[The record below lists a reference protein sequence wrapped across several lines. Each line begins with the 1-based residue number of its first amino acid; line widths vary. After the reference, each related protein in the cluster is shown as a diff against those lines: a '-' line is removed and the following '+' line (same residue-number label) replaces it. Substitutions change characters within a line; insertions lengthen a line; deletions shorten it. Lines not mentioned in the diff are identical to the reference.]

1 MLTAVTI
8 TGPDADLL
16 GAVGALRDS
25 VAAPRLPLAADGVVA
40 TRRIQAELIRRLD
53 DYLIPRLRRPEGPVH
68 IVVGGSTGVGKSTL
82 VNSLVRQE
90 VSKAGVLR
98 PTTRSAVLCV
108 NPAEVAAVTGPERLL
123 PAFLRAPGPT
133 DRADA
138 LTLAPHPA
146 IPAGIALIDAPDVN
160 SVVADN
166 RDAGERLLGAA
177 DAWLLVTTAERYA
190 DAVPWRLLQAA
201 RERRVTIAIV
211 LNRVPPESLRE
222 VREAGQALL
231 AVNGL
236 GDLPLFTVP
245 ESVLT
250 GGLLPEYLLDP
261 LMTWLR
267 STAHDPTMRQAT
279 IAATVNGMFD
289 DLPRRLGAV
298 AEGLAAQVEAA
309 DRLRSQADLAYA
321 SERISLHDAI
331 AQGELLRGT
340 PLLEWQ
346 AMIAPDRATA
356 LFSAGDPAAETAR
369 RLLLGAAADQ
379 VAAAASRAAEQ
390 VAGAWREA
398 LAEQDSA
405 EAVVSA
411 GTRAG
416 AVPPE
421 LDEWADGLVDL
432 LAREPHRKR
441 SDAQFFA
448 AGRNGPAALLAAVV
462 FTGRRGATAPPRR
475 RRALRSGSSIDRT
488 VHPVA
493 AATRRLADA
502 VFGADETDRLAE
514 LAATSLDTALGA
526 LFDRLAFRH
535 HRALS
540 DLGVEPGAA
549 KALLEAGQAVQRAR

>member
-8 TGPDADLL
+8 TGPEADLL

-25 VAAPRLPLAADGVVA
+25 VAAPRLPLAADGAVRA
-40 TRRIQAELIRRLD
+40 RRIQAELVRRLD
-53 DYLIPRLRRPEGPVH
+53 DYLIPRLRRAEGPVYLA
-68 IVVGGSTGVGKSTL
+68 VGGSTGVGKSTL

-90 VSKAGVLR
+90 VTRAGVLR

-108 NPAEVAAVTGPERLL
+108 NPLDIAAVTGPERLL
-123 PAFLRAPGPT
+123 PSFLRAPGPT
-133 DRADA
+133 SRPDA
-138 LTLAPHPA
+138 FTLAPHPA
-146 IPAGIALIDAPDVN
+146 IPAGIALIDTPDVN
-160 SVVADN
+160 SVVSDN
-166 RDAGERLLGAA
+166 RDAGERLLGAV

-201 RERRVTIAIV
+201 RERRVTVAIV
-211 LNRVPPESLRE
+211 LNRVPAESLHE

-261 LMTWLR
+261 LLTWLR
-267 STAHDPTMRQAT
+267 STAHDPATRQAT
-279 IAATVNGMFD
+279 IAATVTGVFD
-289 DLPRRLGAV
+289 DLPRRLDAI
-298 AEGLAAQVEAA
+298 AKGLSAQAEAA
-309 DRLRSQADLAYA
+309 DRLRLQADLAYS
-321 SERISLHDAI
+321 SERAALHDAI
-331 AQGELLRGT
+331 AQGELLRGS

-346 AMIAPDRATA
+346 AMIAQDRAAA
-356 LFSAGDPAAETAR
+356 LFTADDPAAATAR

-379 VAAAASRAAEQ
+379 VAAAAARAADQ
-390 VAGAWREA
+390 VAAAWRDA
-398 LAEQDSA
+398 LTDDDSA
-405 EAVVSA
+405 ATVVAA

-421 LDEWADGLVDL
+421 LDEWAETLTELV
-432 LAREPHRKR
+432 AREPRPKR
-441 SDAQFFA
+441 SAERFFA
-448 AGRNGPAALLAAVV
+448 AGHDGPAALLAAVV
-462 FTGRRGATAPPRR
+462 FTGRRGAMPRR
-475 RRALRSGSSIDRT
+475 RRATRPPDP

-493 AATRRLADA
+493 TATRRLADG
-502 VFGADETDRLAE
+502 VFGAQEIDRLAQ

-535 HRALS
+535 HRALA
-540 DLGVEPGAA
+540 DLGVEATAA
-549 KALLEAGQAVQRAR
+549 KTLLEAGHAVQKAR

>member
-25 VAAPRLPLAADGVVA
+25 VAAPRLPLAADGVLSV
-40 TRRIQAELIRRLD
+40 RRIQSDLLRKLD
-53 DYLIPRLRRPEGPVH
+53 DYLIPRLRRPDGPVH
-68 IVVGGSTGVGKSTL
+68 VVVGGSTGVGKSTL
-82 VNSLVRQE
+82 VNSLLRQE
-90 VSKAGVLR
+90 VSRAGVLR

-108 NPAEVAAVTGPERLL
+108 NPVDVAAVTGPERLL

-133 DRADA
+133 SRPDA
-138 LTLAPHPA
+138 FTLAPHPTV
-146 IPAGIALIDAPDVN
+146 PAGVAIIDTPDVN
-160 SVVADN
+160 SVVASN

-201 RERRVTIAIV
+201 RERRVTVAIV

-267 STAHDPTMRQAT
+267 STAHDPDMRAAT
-279 IAATVNGMFD
+279 IAATVNGLFD
-289 DLPRRLGAV
+289 DLPRRLGQV
-298 AEGLAAQVEAA
+298 AEGLSAQAEAA
-309 DRLRSQADLAYA
+309 DRLRIQADLAYSA
-321 SERISLHDAI
+321 ERAALHDAI
-331 AQGELLRGT
+331 AQGELLRGS

-346 AMIAPDRATA
+346 ATISPDRAAA
-356 LFSAGDPAAETAR
+356 LFTPGDQAASTAR

-379 VAAAASRAAEQ
+379 VAAAASRAADQ
-390 VAGAWREA
+390 VAEAWRVA
-398 LAEQDSA
+398 LADEESQA
-405 EAVVSA
+405 AIVVP

-421 LDEWADGLVDL
+421 LEEWAEALSDL
-432 LAREPHRKR
+432 IGREPRSKR
-441 SDAQFFA
+441 VAGSAQFFT
-448 AGRNGPAALLAAVV
+448 AGLSGPAVVLAGTV
-462 FTGRRGATAPPRR
+462 FTGRRGGLPRR
-475 RRALRSGSSIDRT
+475 RRALRAAEPANPVSS
-488 VHPVA
+488 
-493 AATRRLADA
+493 ATRKLADA
-502 VFGADETDRLAE
+502 IFGADDADRLAQ

-535 HRALS
+535 HRALA
-540 DLGVEPGAA
+540 DLGVDAGAS
-549 KALLEAGQAVQRAR
+549 KALLEAGHAVQRAR

>member
-25 VAAPRLPLAADGVVA
+25 VAAPRLPLAADGA
-40 TRRIQAELIRRLD
+40 SSTRRIQADLIRRLD
-53 DYLIPRLRRPEGPVH
+53 DYLIPRLRSPNGPVH

-82 VNSLVRQE
+82 VNSLLRQE
-90 VSKAGVLR
+90 VTKAGVLR

-108 NPAEVAAVTGPERLL
+108 NPADIASVTGPERLL

-133 DRADA
+133 DRPDA
-138 LTLAPHPA
+138 FTLAPHPA
-146 IPAGIALIDAPDVN
+146 IPAGIALIDSPDVN
-160 SVVADN
+160 SVVAPN

-201 RERRVTIAIV
+201 RERRVTVAIV

-279 IAATVNGMFD
+279 ISATVNGMFD

-298 AEGLAAQVEAA
+298 AEGLTAQAEAA
-309 DRLRSQADLAYA
+309 ERLRTQADLAYS
-321 SERISLHDAI
+321 SERAALHDAI

-346 AMIAPDRATA
+346 AMIAPDRAA
-356 LFSAGDPAAETAR
+356 SLFTPGDQAAATAR
-369 RLLLGAAADQ
+369 RLLSGAAADQ
-379 VAAAASRAAEQ
+379 VAAAASRAADQ
-390 VAGAWREA
+390 VAAAWRQA
-398 LAEQDSA
+398 LAEQDEA
-405 EAVVSA
+405 EALVSA

-421 LDEWADGLVDL
+421 LDEWAEGLVEL
-432 LAREPHRKR
+432 VARESHQKR

-448 AGRNGPAALLAAVV
+448 AGRQGPAAVLTAVV
-462 FTGRRGATAPPRR
+462 FTGRRGAAPVKR
-475 RRALRSGSSIDRT
+475 RRALRAT
-488 VHPVA
+488 PVAEPAVHPVA

-502 VFGADETDRLAE
+502 VFGPDETDRLAQ

-535 HRALS
+535 HRALT
-540 DLGVEPGAA
+540 DLGVESGAG
-549 KALLEAGQAVQRAR
+549 KALLEAGAAVQRAR

>member
-25 VAAPRLPLAADGVVA
+25 VAAPRLPLAAEGVLG
-40 TRRIQAELIRRLD
+40 TRRIQADLIRRLD
-53 DYLIPRLRRPEGPVH
+53 DYLIPRLRRPDGPVH

-82 VNSLVRQE
+82 VNSLLRQE

-108 NPAEVAAVTGPERLL
+108 NPTDIAAVTGPERLL

-133 DRADA
+133 DRPDA
-138 LTLAPHPA
+138 FTLAPHPA
-146 IPAGIALIDAPDVN
+146 IPAGVAVIDAPDVN
-160 SVVADN
+160 SVVSSN

-298 AEGLAAQVEAA
+298 AEGLIAQAEAA
-309 DRLRSQADLAYA
+309 DRLRMQADLAYA
-321 SERISLHDAI
+321 SERAALHDAI

-346 AMIAPDRATA
+346 AIIAPDRATA
-356 LFSAGDPAAETAR
+356 LFTSGDQAASTAR

-379 VAAAASRAAEQ
+379 IAAAASRAADQ
-390 VAGAWREA
+390 VASAWREA
-398 LAEQDSA
+398 LADDVEGDA
-405 EAVVSA
+405 LVSA

-416 AVPPE
+416 AIPPE
-421 LDEWADGLVDL
+421 LEEWADALVDL
-432 LAREPHRKR
+432 VAREPHHKR

-448 AGRNGPAALLAAVV
+448 AGRNGPAAVLTAVV
-462 FTGRRGATAPPRR
+462 FTGRRNGTAPKR
-475 RRALRSGSSIDRT
+475 RRAAKSAEK

-502 VFGADETDRLAE
+502 VFGPDEADRLAE

-535 HRALS
+535 HRALA
-540 DLGVEPGAA
+540 DLGVESGAG